1 VCVCVCLG
9 TRNAHACRQGLDS
22 VDRTQAL
29 SGILLQQHRVEVVLV
44 RTQASE
50 QHVEGPGS
58 RRLASLSRRTTAQW
72 TLKFAKGQLEIK
84 LASHTKQI
92 TLLHC
97 TQCLAARWRQCV
109 AKSDVCV
116 CALVRTLDSGLG
128 AGVLQLNFSP
138 GRHTQ
143 S

>member
-1 VCVCVCLG
+1 
-9 TRNAHACRQGLDS
+9 
-22 VDRTQAL
+22 
-29 SGILLQQHRVEVVLV
+29 LLQQHRVEAVPV
-44 RTQASE
+44 RTQVSE
-50 QHVEGPGS
+50 QHVEGPWS
-58 RRLASLSRRTTAQW
+58 RRLASLSRRTAAQW

-109 AKSDVCV
+109 AKAYVCA